1 MRTDEWLILE
11 KSKNIKCKYCGTP
24 FHADWSRYD
33 SENDEYIVSSP
44 NNEGSI
50 NSNLNLVFNDKDK
63 LDNAYI
69 LYKGKW

>member
-33 SENDEYIVSSP
+33 SENDEYIVSGTCP
-44 NNEGSI
+44 KCLLNNNRRRIFLCVREKVCLS
-50 NSNLNLVFNDKDK
+50 
-63 LDNAYI
+63 
-69 LYKGKW
+69 